1 MELLEQVRQFLNIT
15 WVDNALDS
23 QLQRFIDSSK
33 DYLCKVA
40 GRDDLDFNTGL
51 ANDLL
56 LNRVLYMNSHN
67 QNDFQVNYNAEL
79 NALRI
84 LNTTYEQ
91 KSKGW

>member
-40 GRDDLDFNTGL
+40 GRDDLDFNTVL

-91 KSKGW
+91 NSNG

>member
-91 KSKGW
+91 KSNG

>member
-91 KSKGW
+91 KIKG

>member
-40 GRDDLDFNTGL
+40 GRDDLDFNIGL

-91 KSKGW
+91 KSKG

>member
-1 MELLEQVRQFLNIT
+1 MDLLEQVRQFLNIT

-91 KSKGW
+91 NSNG

>member
-84 LNTTYEQ
+84 LNTTYE
-91 KSKGW
+91 KNSNGW

>member
-91 KSKGW
+91 NNNG

>member
-23 QLQRFIDSSK
+23 QLQRFIASSK

-91 KSKGW
+91 KSKG

>member
-40 GRDDLDFNTGL
+40 GRDDIDFNTGL

-91 KSKGW
+91 NSNG

>member
-67 QNDFQVNYNAEL
+67 QSDFQVNYNAEL

-91 KSKGW
+91 NVKG

>member
-67 QNDFQVNYNAEL
+67 QSDFQVNYNAEL

-84 LNTTYEQ
+84 LNTTNEQ
-91 KSKGW
+91 NIKG

>member
-91 KSKGW
+91 NSNGW

>member
-91 KSKGW
+91 KSNGW

>member
-79 NALRI
+79 
-84 LNTTYEQ
+84 
-91 KSKGW
+91 

>member
-91 KSKGW
+91 KSKG

>member
-84 LNTTYEQ
+84 LNTTYE
-91 KSKGW
+91 KNSNG

>member
-15 WVDNALDS
+15 WVDNELDS

-91 KSKGW
+91 KSKG

>member
-67 QNDFQVNYNAEL
+67 QNNFQVNYNAEL

-91 KSKGW
+91 NSNG

>member
-91 KSKGW
+91 NSNG

>member
-23 QLQRFIDSSK
+23 QLQRFIVSSK

-40 GRDDLDFNTGL
+40 GRDDSDFNTGL

-56 LNRVLYMNSHN
+56 LNRVLYMNSDN

-91 KSKGW
+91 KSNG

>member
-15 WVDNALDS
+15 WFDDAFDS
-23 QLQRFIDSSK
+23 QLQRFIDSSI
-33 DYLCKVA
+33 DYLGKVA
-40 GRDDLDFNTGL
+40 GMDYLDFNTGL

-91 KSKGW
+91 NSNGW

>member
-67 QNDFQVNYNAEL
+67 QNDFQVNYNAEI

-91 KSKGW
+91 NSNG

>member
-23 QLQRFIDSSK
+23 QLQRFINSSK

-91 KSKGW
+91 NSNG

>member
-40 GRDDLDFNTGL
+40 GRDDLDFSTGL

-91 KSKGW
+91 NSNG

>member
-23 QLQRFIDSSK
+23 QLQRFSDSSK

-91 KSKGW
+91 KSKG

>member
-40 GRDDLDFNTGL
+40 GREDLDFNTGL

-91 KSKGW
+91 NSNG

>member
-40 GRDDLDFNTGL
+40 GREDLDFNTGL

-91 KSKGW
+91 NSNGW

>member
-15 WVDNALDS
+15 WVDNALDN

-91 KSKGW
+91 NSNG

>member
-67 QNDFQVNYNAEL
+67 QSDFQVNYNAEL

-91 KSKGW
+91 NSNG

>member
-15 WVDNALDS
+15 WVDKALDS

-91 KSKGW
+91 NSNG

>member
-40 GRDDLDFNTGL
+40 GRNDLDFNTGL

-91 KSKGW
+91 NSNGW

>member
-91 KSKGW
+91 DSNG